1 MTEQVPTDDSSI
13 DSAASALS
21 AGLEP
26 ASRCPDFDGDCA
38 GVVNHLQ
45 CWRGLKSERAGVVY
59 FTGPADGYCP
69 FVIGMKPKGSNVEF
83 SGPEAALSPEAPL
96 ERRVSRLE

>member
-1 MTEQVPTDDSSI
+1 MNDKVTTDDSSI

-26 ASRCPDFDGDCA
+26 AKRCPDFDGDCA
-38 GVVNHLQ
+38 GIVDHLQ
-45 CWRGLKSERAGVVY
+45 CWKGLKSERAGVVY

-69 FVIGMKPKGSNVEF
+69 FVIGMAPKGSNV
-83 SGPEAALSPEAPL
+83 
-96 ERRVSRLE
+96 